1 MQKRNLGN
9 VDLNLLVPLQ
19 SLLRH
24 RNVSRAAESL
34 GITQPA
40 MSNSLRRLRSLLDD
54 PLLVRIGNKY
64 ELTSRAIDLQARVDE
79 LLNSLANQILEQPTF
94 QPSESN
100 RRFVVGASSST
111 TITALRPIMKSL
123 ETLAPGI
130 SFKALDLPRDAGSIL
145 SGQEV
150 DLILV
155 PEHLPVEHPRERL
168 YQEEWV
174 IIAATDNPLARKPL
188 TRSTLSS
195 APFAVYEQDGLRV
208 HAMQLLAAEGIHVQP
223 RFVCDNFLTM
233 MHTVED
239 SELLAVIQG
248 SIARRY
254 AGNSNLVILDS
265 PVPFRPFGID
275 MVWNPRKLD
284 DPAVVWLRDQF
295 RSYHQGALATVSA
308 GRSSYQTAE

>member
-64 ELTSRAIDLQARVDE
+64 ELTSRATDLQVRVDE
-79 LLNSLANQILEQPTF
+79 LLNALASQILEQPTF
-94 QPSESN
+94 QPAESN

-111 TITALRPIMKSL
+111 AITALHPVMKSL
-123 ETLAPGI
+123 ETIAPGI
-130 SFKALDLPRDAGSIL
+130 SFKALDLPRDAGAIL
-145 SGQEV
+145 GGHEV

-174 IIAATDNPLARKPL
+174 IIAATDNPRARTPL
-188 TRSTLSS
+188 TPSTLST

-223 RFVCDNFLTM
+223 RFICDNFLTM

-254 AGNSNLVILDS
+254 AHSSSLVILDS
-265 PVPFRPFGID
+265 PVPFRTFGID

-284 DPAVVWLRDQF
+284 DPAVSWLREQF
-295 RSYHQGALATVSA
+295 RAYHHGALAAASA
-308 GRSSYQTAE
+308 SRQDYQLAE

>member
-34 GITQPA
+34 GMSQPA

-54 PLLVRIGNKY
+54 QLLVRIGNKY
-64 ELTSRAIDLQARVDE
+64 ELTARAAGLQGRVDE
-79 LLNSLANQILEQPTF
+79 LLNSLTNQILEQPGF
-94 QPSESN
+94 EPAESN
-100 RRFVVGASSST
+100 RRFVVGASAST
-111 TITALRPIMKSL
+111 AITALRPVMKSL
-123 ETLAPGI
+123 EAVAPGI
-130 SFKALDLPRDAGSIL
+130 SFKAMDLPRDPDSIL
-145 SGQEV
+145 GGQEV

-174 IIAATDNPLARKPL
+174 IIASTDNPLARTPL
-188 TRSTLSS
+188 KRSTLSA

-208 HAMQLLAAEGIHVQP
+208 HAMQLLAAEGIHVQS
-223 RFVCDNFLTM
+223 RFICDNFLTM
-233 MHTVED
+233 MHTVEE

-254 AGNSNLVILDS
+254 ATSSNLVILDS

-275 MVWNPRKLD
+275 MVWNPRNLD
-284 DPAVVWLRDQF
+284 DPAITWLRDQF
-295 RSYHQGALATVSA
+295 RSYHQQPARTRTGYSF
-308 GRSSYQTAE
+308 AE

>member
-1 MQKRNLGN
+1 MKNRNLGN

-24 RNVSRAAESL
+24 RNVSRAAEAL
-34 GITQPA
+34 GMSQPA
-40 MSNSLRRLRSLLDD
+40 MSNSLRRLRNLLNDQ
-54 PLLVRIGNKY
+54 LLVRVGNRY
-64 ELTSRAIDLQARVDE
+64 ELTARAAGLQDRVDE
-79 LLNSLANQILEQPTF
+79 VLNSLENQILEQPRF
-94 QPSESN
+94 QPAEST
-100 RRFVVGASSST
+100 RRFLVGASAST
-111 TITALRPIMKSL
+111 TITALGPIVKSL
-123 ETLAPGI
+123 ESVAPGI
-130 SFKALDLPRDAGSIL
+130 SFKALDLPREPDSIL
-145 SGQEV
+145 TGQEV

-174 IIAATDNPLARKPL
+174 IIASADNPLASKPL
-188 TRSTLSS
+188 KRSILSS
-195 APFAVYEQDGLRV
+195 APFAVYEQNGLRV

-233 MHTVED
+233 MHTVES

-254 AGNSNLVILDS
+254 AASSNLVILDS

-275 MVWNPRKLD
+275 MVWNPRNLD
-284 DPAVVWLRDQF
+284 DPAITWLRDQF
-295 RSYHQGALATVSA
+295 RSYHQNH
-308 GRSSYQTAE
+308 SSPKGYQYGE

>member
-34 GITQPA
+34 GVTQPA

-64 ELTSRAIDLQARVDE
+64 ELTSRAIDLQSRVDE
-79 LLNSLANQILEQPTF
+79 LLNALTSQILEQPTF
-94 QPSESN
+94 RPEESD
-100 RRFVVGASSST
+100 RRFVVGASAST
-111 TITALRPIMKSL
+111 AITALRPVMKSL
-123 ETLAPGI
+123 EAVAPGI

-145 SGQEV
+145 KGQEV

-174 IIAATDNPLARKPL
+174 IIAATDNPMARTLL
-188 TRSTLSS
+188 TRATLSS

-223 RFVCDNFLTM
+223 RFICDNFLTM

-254 AGNSNLVILDS
+254 AHSSNLVILDS
-265 PVPFRPFGID
+265 PIPFRTFGID

-284 DPAVVWLRDQF
+284 DPAIVWLREQF
-295 RSYHQGALATVSA
+295 RAYHQGALTSASA
-308 GRSSYQTAE
+308 GQSNYQSTE

>member
-64 ELTSRAIDLQARVDE
+64 ELTSRATELQVRLDE
-79 LLNSLANQILEQPTF
+79 LLNALTGQILEQPAF
-94 QPSESN
+94 QPSESD
-100 RRFVVGASSST
+100 RRFVIGASSST
-111 TITALRPIMKSL
+111 AITALGPIMKSL
-123 ETLAPGI
+123 EVAAPGI
-130 SFKALDLPRDAGSIL
+130 SFKVLDLPRDAGSIL
-145 SGQEV
+145 DGQEV

-174 IIAATDNPLARKPL
+174 IIAANNNVKARTPF
-188 TRSTLSS
+188 TRSALAT

-223 RFVCDNFLTM
+223 RFISDNFLTM
-233 MHTVED
+233 MHMVED
-239 SELLAVIQG
+239 GELLAVIQG

-254 AGNSNLVILDS
+254 AVSSNLVILDS
-265 PVPFRPFGID
+265 PVPFRTFGID
-275 MVWNPRKLD
+275 MVWNPRKRD
-284 DPAVVWLRDQF
+284 DPAVIWLRDQF
-295 RSYHQGALATVSA
+295 RAYHQGDAAP
-308 GRSSYQTAE
+308 RP